1 MSQFI
6 SGLAD
11 VLTSEPAYI
20 SSAALAALLAFAACG
35 EWIAERSGAINI
47 SIEAM
52 LLAGAFG
59 ATIGYHLTE
68 YYAASAVCG
77 VGAGILVAVCQA
89 ELSHRLTA
97 DQFVV
102 GLALNLLVL
111 GLAGYLED
119 VIKPNTKRA
128 ATVDIPVLS
137 DIPLVGEALFGQPW
151 LFYLIYP
158 LVPICWWLVYRTGWG
173 LEVRAAGGSPQS
185 ADVSGIHVN
194 RRRRQSIYVVGAT
207 SGLGGAYLS
216 LALVGSFEDDIV
228 GGRGFIAMAAVV
240 FGGWTLRGSIA
251 GCVLF
256 GTVMSFRLSLPVLG
270 YHINNELLTSLPAI
284 APIVGMAVFAH
295 RVRAPTALGRPFIR
309 GLR

>member
-1 MSQFI
+1 MNDLFF
-6 SGLAD
+6 GLGD
-11 VLTSEPAYI
+11 ILTSEPAYV
-20 SSAALAALLAFAACG
+20 SAAAVAALLAFGACG

-47 SIEAM
+47 SVEAM
-52 LLAGAFG
+52 MLAGAFG
-59 ATIGYHLTE
+59 ATMGYHLTDRFTVG
-68 YYAASAVCG
+68 ALFG
-77 VGAGILVAVCQA
+77 VGAGLVVGVCQA

-102 GLALNLLVL
+102 GLSLNILVL

-119 VIKPNTKRA
+119 VIKPDTRRA
-128 ATVDIPVLS
+128 APIDIPLLS
-137 DIPLVGEALFGQPW
+137 DIPLVGQALFGQPW
-151 LFYLIYP
+151 LFYMIYP
-158 LVPICWWLVYRTGWG
+158 LVPICWWVVYRSGWG
-173 LEVRAAGGSPQS
+173 LEIRAVGGSPQS
-185 ADVSGIHVN
+185 ADVSGIDVN
-194 RRRRQSIYVVGAT
+194 RRRRQAVYVVGMT

-256 GTVMSFRLSLPVLG
+256 GTVLSFRLSLPVLG
-270 YHINNELLTSLPAI
+270 YEINNELLTALPAI

-295 RVRAPTALGRPFIR
+295 RVRAPAALAQPFIR

>member
-1 MSQFI
+1 MSDFFT
-6 SGLAD
+6 GLAD

-20 SSAALAALLAFAACG
+20 SAAAVAALLAFGACG
-35 EWIAERSGAINI
+35 EWIAERSGTINI
-47 SIEAM
+47 SVEAM
-52 LLAGAFG
+52 MLAGAFG
-59 ATIGYHLTE
+59 ATMGYHLTE
-68 YYAASAVCG
+68 RFT
-77 VGAGILVAVCQA
+77 VGAVFGIGAGVLVAVCQS

-102 GLALNLLVL
+102 GLSLNILIL

-119 VIKPNTKRA
+119 VIKPDTKRA
-128 ATVDIPVLS
+128 APVDIPVLS

-173 LEVRAAGGSPQS
+173 LEIRAVGGSPQS
-185 ADVSGIHVN
+185 ADVSGIDVN

-256 GTVMSFRLSLPVLG
+256 GTVLSFRLSLPVLG
-270 YHINNELLTSLPAI
+270 YEINNELLTALPAA
-284 APIVGMAVFAH
+284 APIIGMAVFAH
-295 RVRAPTALGRPFIR
+295 RVRAPAALAQPFIR